1 MLYLTSGRVQYSAKH
16 EAAIDAV
23 IDDAIDTQRVVGC
36 TVMVAHA
43 GELIYQRAAGLADR
57 EQEKS
62 MGLEAIFR
70 LASLTKP
77 IVSLAAMRLIEQGCM
92 HLDDDITH
100 WLPDF
105 RPCLEDGQPATI
117 LVRHLLSHMSGLR
130 YRYSAPAD
138 SLYHALNV
146 SDGID
151 YQPGLTLETNL
162 QRLAATRLQF
172 RPGTGWRYS
181 LGIDVLGEIMV
192 RASGKS
198 LPDLVSHCVTVPLG
212 MKDTLFTVR
221 DVDRLTKVYTDDT
234 PVPTVMGDN
243 QRIPFGEGAAIFS
256 PDRILKPDAWPCG
269 GGGMAGTA
277 PDFMQL
283 LEAIRQQG
291 APLISSESFDYM
303 TQAHVAAKYA
313 TQGPGWGFGV
323 GWALL
328 ADPDA
333 AMSPQ
338 SAGTLSWSGAY
349 GHTWFV
355 DRKNELCVVAMTNTT
370 PEGVNGQ
377 FPLMLRDAVYKGES
391 SQMTVPC

>member
-1 MLYLTSGRVQYSAKH
+1 MLYFTSGLVKSSAKL
-16 EAAIDAV
+16 EAAIDA
-23 IDDAIDTQRVVGC
+23 AIDYAIDIQRVVGC
-36 TVMVAHA
+36 TVMVAKA

-57 EQEKS
+57 EQKKS
-62 MGLEAIFR
+62 MTPDAIFR

-77 IVSLAAMRLIEQGCM
+77 IVSLTAMHLIEQGDM
-92 HLDDDITH
+92 RLDDDITR

-117 LVRHLLSHMSGLR
+117 LVRHLLSHTSGLR

-138 SLYHALNV
+138 SLYHTLNV

-151 YQPGLTLETNL
+151 YQPGLTLEENL
-162 QRLAATRLQF
+162 QRLAGTRLQF

-192 RASGKS
+192 RATGKS
-198 LPDLVSHCVTVPLG
+198 LPELVSHHVTTLLG

-221 DVDRLTKVYTDDT
+221 DRERLTTVYTDDS
-234 PVPTVMGDN
+234 PAPTAMSDN
-243 QRIPFGEGAAIFS
+243 QRIPFGEGAAIFC

-283 LEAIRQQG
+283 LETLRRQG
-291 APLISSESFDYM
+291 SPLISQDSFDYM
-303 TQAHVAAKYA
+303 TQEKVAAKYA

-328 ADPDA
+328 VDPDA
-333 AMSPQ
+333 ARSPQ

-377 FPLMLRDAVYKGES
+377 FPIMLRDAVYKGL
-391 SQMTVPC
+391 QAR

>member
-1 MLYLTSGRVQYSAKH
+1 MIYFTSGRVPSSAKL
-16 EAAIDAV
+16 ETAMNAVIDQAIDA
-23 IDDAIDTQRVVGC
+23 QRIVGC
-36 TVMVAHA
+36 TVMVAKA
-43 GELIYQRAAGLADR
+43 GELMYQRAAGLADR
-57 EQEKS
+57 EQKKS
-62 MGLEAIFR
+62 MALDAIFR

-77 IVSLAAMRLIEQGCM
+77 IVSLTAMRLIEQGYM
-92 HLDDDITH
+92 SLDDDITR

-105 RPCLEDGQPATI
+105 RPCLEEGQPATI

-138 SLYHALNV
+138 SLYHTLNV

-151 YQPGLTLETNL
+151 YQPGLSIEENL
-162 QRLAATRLQF
+162 QRLAGTPLQF
-172 RPGTGWRYS
+172 KPGSGWRYS

-192 RASGKS
+192 RATGKR
-198 LPDLVSHCVTVPLG
+198 LPDLVSHAVTEPLG

-221 DVDRLTKVYTDDT
+221 DKARLTRVYTDDS
-234 PVPTVMGDN
+234 PVPTAIGEN
-243 QRIPFGEGAAIFS
+243 QRIPFGEGAAIFC
-256 PDRILKPDAWPCG
+256 PDRILKPDAWPCA

-283 LEAIRQQG
+283 LETIRRQG
-291 APLISSESFDYM
+291 APLVTRDSFDFM
-303 TQAHVAAKYA
+303 TQEHVAAKYA

-333 AMSPQ
+333 AGSPQ

-355 DRKNELCVVAMTNTT
+355 DRQEELCVLAMTNTT

-377 FPLMLRDAVYKGES
+377 FPVMLRDAVYSGLA
-391 SQMTVPC
+391 